1 MKKVLSL
8 LAAVMLCM
16 AANAQQIVTSRS
28 VSTVEHKAPSN
39 TQWILRLG
47 VGTNNFAGTDI
58 DAIGSKFGY
67 NFAVDFNKSIG
78 IQGAYWGMGL
88 ELGSRGYKVSVEDD
102 GEKDKVTATAHSIQW
117 DAFNFGW
124 KINLTDDLKLDPHI
138 GVFTSYDYAG
148 KAKETYE
155 YDGES
160 ESESIKIGDWE
171 NYRRYDVGMTFGV
184 GLWYKQFNLDL
195 RYQRGFICPFDYDD
209 AKGAAS
215 NFMVRLGVAF

>member
-1 MKKVLSL
+1 MKKTLSF
-8 LAAVMLCM
+8 LAAIMLCM
-16 AANAQQIVTSRS
+16 VVNAQIVTSRS

-47 VGTNNFAGTDI
+47 VGTTKFAGTDI
-58 DAIGSKFGY
+58 DDISGKLGY
-67 NFAVDFNKSIG
+67 NFAIDFNKSIAG
-78 IQGAYWGMGL
+78 QGAYWGMGL
-88 ELGSRGYKVSVEDD
+88 ELGNRGYKISEEE
-102 GEKDKVTATAHSIQW
+102 GNEKLETSTIAHNIQW

-124 KINLTDDLKLDPHI
+124 KINLTDDIKLDPHL
-138 GVFTSYDYAG
+138 GAYVSYDYAG

-155 YDGES
+155 YKGES

-171 NYRRYDVGMTFGV
+171 DYKRYDVGMTFGI

-209 AKGAAS
+209 AKGATS
-215 NFMVRLGVAF
+215 NFIVRLGVAF